1 MRPGL
6 FLMIKFSMEVRREI
20 SDGIVPWRLA
30 PSVRAGTRKRV
41 NSEFGWTAA
50 QIESHYSDFE

>member
-50 QIESHYSDFE
+50 QI